1 METRLVL
8 RCDADVMYSMVQ
20 GWRFKWGNYAPK
32 GQIFLNL
39 QEELQAQNSDLIL
52 VCRSN
57 NTYRVDSVP
66 SLRQNRKSVP
76 KSFFS
81 MALYMV
87 PKRIQAIKE
96 NMEQNLTPEAAAKEI
111 FAERFPN
118 AQAMFLAGSLIRGEG
133 TRFSD
138 LDLVVVFDHVDQAS
152 RESFY
157 YRGWPV
163 EAFIHDESTLKY
175 FFSELDAKSGF
186 PALPQMVIEGVVIT
200 EANELS
206 AQLKVLAQSVF
217 DIGPPA
223 LNQIDLDKRRYAIT
237 DLIDDIREPRSRA
250 ELMGSGAK
258 LLESM
263 ADFYFRANG
272 MWSCTGKSIFRKL
285 GAADPKMLAQFEFA
299 FAELFSEANPAPCVE
314 LAEKLLKDKGGF
326 LFDGYKLDAPPDWR
340 VG

>member
-1 METRLVL
+1 MEE
-8 RCDADVMYSMVQ
+8 
-20 GWRFKWGNYAPK
+20 K
-32 GQIFLNL
+32 
-39 QEELQAQNSDLIL
+39 
-52 VCRSN
+52 
-57 NTYRVDSVP
+57 
-66 SLRQNRKSVP
+66 
-76 KSFFS
+76 
-81 MALYMV
+81 
-87 PKRIQAIKE
+87 
-96 NMEQNLTPEAAAKEI
+96 LTPEAAAREI
-111 FAERFPN
+111 FTEKFPN
-118 AQAMFLAGSLIRGEG
+118 ALAMFLAGSLIRGEG

-206 AQLKVLAQSVF
+206 AHLKVLAQSIF

-223 LNQIDLDKRRYAIT
+223 LNQIDLDKRRYVIT

-272 MWSCTGKSIFRKL
+272 MWSTTGKSIFRKL
-285 GAADPKMLAQFEFA
+285 GAADPKILAQFEFA